1 MAIQP
6 TRPIYDLLINIQ
18 NFETY
23 PYKEGQVYFAS
34 DKNQLL
40 VDSNGQRASQAKLS
54 SIGVL
59 DSVTEIYE
67 KGLKGFEGQILTAKT
82 SNGYRLFYVDNE
94 AQVHNLTFTA
104 EDVSGL
110 VEDGFQG
117 GSLQFTGVWKTSR
130 QYFADELRT
139 SVVKSGSNY
148 YYATATHTSGTF
160 ATDLTDKKWAKFS
173 VQFDSVATNL
183 LLADNAV
190 ISTTLTI
197 GTEGTDIGKIRSANA
212 ISLNSG
218 SGFYLSNENNGVFR
232 VGNPNSGFL
241 RWDGSSLR
249 AGGFTLTNDNL
260 FASGGNFSVSLSS
273 IFDQSAPGSEDWI
286 TPGLTVTGTFLGGD
300 YSKTQYFQGGI
311 FNTNISNNTKNLL
324 INGFQALTNN
334 FATTS
339 SITLQAGIDF
349 ILRAGVNNSAGRI
362 YIRSGLTG
370 YTTDTLLGVGTTA
383 QPSTK
388 LIKTDIEQIP
398 EEDIIDLFDKINI
411 VKYKNQFT
419 NQKTYSLIIEDE
431 LENQNE
437 LFASLIKREEGIYRF
452 EKEEDIP
459 DFLKQYIG
467 TETLE
472 FKNNA
477 YYFNPLTYDTFGLW
491 NLTVQAIKINQKKIK
506 DLEERLSLLENK

>member
-18 NFETY
+18 NFETH

-40 VDSNGQRASQAKLS
+40 VDSNGQRAAQAKLS

-104 EDVSGL
+104 EDMSGL

-160 ATDLTDKKWAKFS
+160 TTDLTDKKWAKFS

-183 LLADNAV
+183 LLADDAV
-190 ISTTLTI
+190 ITTSLTI

-212 ISLNSG
+212 SSLNVG
-218 SGFYLSNENNGVFR
+218 SGFYLSNESNGVFR
-232 VGNPNSGFL
+232 VGNPNSAFL

-260 FASGGNFSVSLSS
+260 FASGGNFSVTLSS
-273 IFDQSAPGSEDWI
+273 VFDQSAPGAEDWI
-286 TPGLTVTGTFLGGD
+286 TPG
-300 YSKTQYFQGGI
+300 
-311 FNTNISNNTKNLL
+311 
-324 INGFQALTNN
+324 
-334 FATTS
+334 
-339 SITLQAGIDF
+339 
-349 ILRAGVNNSAGRI
+349 
-362 YIRSGLTG
+362 
-370 YTTDTLLGVGTTA
+370 
-383 QPSTK
+383 
-388 LIKTDIEQIP
+388 
-398 EEDIIDLFDKINI
+398 
-411 VKYKNQFT
+411 
-419 NQKTYSLIIEDE
+419 